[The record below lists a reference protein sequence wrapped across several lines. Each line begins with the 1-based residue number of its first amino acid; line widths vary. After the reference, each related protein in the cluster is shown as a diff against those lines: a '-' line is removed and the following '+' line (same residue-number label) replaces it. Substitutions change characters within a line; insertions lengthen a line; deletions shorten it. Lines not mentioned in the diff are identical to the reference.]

1 MRGIRLLAS
10 SVFEPRNLVLSALL
24 GVCAWA
30 AITGLVPTGPRV
42 TEAVEAKPVTETS
55 GPSVSDRNVTRVV
68 TFLMKR
74 EHLSKH
80 PLDDEISR
88 RGLELFLKN
97 LDNMKLYF
105 YQADVDE
112 FNEKKNDLDDLVG
125 SGDIHFAYTVFNRL
139 LKRIDERVA
148 LVDELLKGDFDF
160 AADDVLITDP
170 EKLSYPRTPEEARA
184 RWTQRLKYDLLLLKA
199 EKTAERKEGAA
210 PPSNEDPRERL
221 KRRYHSFAR
230 RMHQTDS
237 NELLEMYL
245 SAITNGFDPHST
257 YMAPASSENFNII
270 MSLQLQGIGAQL
282 KVDDGLT
289 VIDKIIPGGA
299 AAKQGELKVGDRV
312 MSVGQGDDGAM
323 VDVAE
328 MKLND
333 VVQLI
338 RGRAGTVVRLGVTPP
353 AGGDV
358 KIIMITRAKVELK
371 DSEARA
377 EILQEG
383 KKADGT
389 PFQIGVIDLPS
400 FYMDMT
406 KARDGTE
413 TFKSCSRDVRKILDD
428 FNAKKVD
435 AVVLDLRRNGGG
447 SLTEAINLTGFFI
460 EDGPVVQVKDPEG
473 HVQQYDD
480 TDRGILWKGPLVVMT
495 SKFSASA
502 SEILAGAIQDYGRG
516 LIVGDSSTHGKGT
529 VQTMVEIGPQL
540 FRTSNPQDLGSLK
553 LTVQQFYRPNG
564 DSTQQRG
571 VLADITLPSITDHM
585 DVAEGDLDYPVAF
598 DKVQATP
605 YSKYESVAPNVIGS
619 LKDMAT
625 QRLAQS
631 DEFKKLQKDIERYL
645 EQKAKKEVPLNEQ
658 KFMARRAELD
668 ADKEEEKTFEHQANG
683 DGDDKVFKRNYY
695 NNEVLNITLDYLKLL
710 GKDKVAKA
718 N

>member
-1 MRGIRLLAS
+1 MRGIRILAS
-10 SVFEPRNLVLSALL
+10 SVCEPRNLVLSALL
-24 GVCAWA
+24 GVCVWA
-30 AITGLVPTGPRV
+30 AVSGLVPTGPRI
-42 TEAVEAKPVTETS
+42 TEAVEAKPVTEAS
-55 GPSVSDRNVTRVV
+55 GPSVSDRNVTRAV

-80 PLDDEISR
+80 PLDDEISQ
-88 RGLELFLKN
+88 RGLELFLKS

-112 FNEKKNDLDDLVG
+112 FNQKKNELDDMVG
-125 SGDIHFAYTVFNRL
+125 AGDISFAYTVFNRL

-148 LVDELLKGDFDF
+148 LVDELLQQDFDF
-160 AADDVLITDP
+160 SADEVLVTDP
-170 EKLSYPRTPEEARA
+170 DKLSFPKSPDEARA
-184 RWTQRLKYDLLLLKA
+184 RWTRRLKYDLLLLKA
-199 EKTAERKEGAA
+199 EKSAERKEGAA
-210 PPSNEDPRERL
+210 PPSNEDPKERL

-230 RMHQTDS
+230 RMRQTDS

-257 YMAPASSENFNII
+257 YMAPQSNENFKII
-270 MSLQLQGIGAQL
+270 MGLQLQGIGAQL
-282 KVDDGLT
+282 KVDDGHT

-299 AAKQGELKVGDRV
+299 AFKQGELKVGDRV
-312 MSVGQGDDGAM
+312 ISVGQGDDGEM

-338 RGRAGTVVRLGVTPP
+338 RGRAGSVVRLGVTST

-358 KIIMITRAKVELK
+358 KIIKITRAKIELK
-371 DSEARA
+371 DQEARGA
-377 EILQEG
+377 IFEEG
-383 KKADGT
+383 KKQDGSA
-389 PFQIGVIDLPS
+389 FKLGVIDLPS

-406 KARDGTE
+406 RARDGSE
-413 TFKSCSRDVRKILDD
+413 DYKSCSRDVKKILDD
-428 FNAKKVD
+428 FNTKKVD

-460 EDGPVVQVKDPEG
+460 EDGPVVQVKDPDG
-473 HVQQYDD
+473 RVQQYDD

-516 LIVGDSSTHGKGT
+516 IVVGDSSTHGKGT
-529 VQTMVEIGPQL
+529 VQTMVDIGPQL

-553 LTVQQFYRPNG
+553 LTVQQFYRPSG

-598 DKVQATP
+598 DKVQASQFTR
-605 YSKYESVAPNVIGS
+605 YDSVSPNLIGS
-619 LKDMAT
+619 LKEQAT

-631 DEFKKLQKDIERYL
+631 DDFKKVQKNIERYL

-683 DGDDKVFKRNYY
+683 DGNEKVFERNFY
-695 NNEVLNITLDYLKLL
+695 NNEVLSITLDYLKLL
-710 GKDKVAKA
+710 GKDKVAQA